1 MKKLLIVIVLV
12 AVSIAL
18 DAQVIQVDRLDP
30 SGARQIMTTGTSVKI
45 EGYPY
50 TFKLVAFTKGDSSL
64 WSLSVNSEAFISD
77 NSEMLLKL
85 DNDEIVHLWAGKV
98 SVSTY
103 STPEHYITFH
113 FGSISTTYVDPVQEK
128 NYYTSFFPLTD
139 EQLALLERHAIK
151 KIRISLGPSYLEKGS
166 GLRKL
171 SSWLSKGS
179 RVIKERMQNP
189 MVGPKSITDG
199 F

>member
-1 MKKLLIVIVLV
+1 MKKLLIVIVLF

-30 SGARQIMTTGTSVKI
+30 SGSRQIMTTGTSVKI

-64 WSLSVNSEAFISD
+64 WSLSVNSDAFISD
-77 NSEMLLKL
+77 NSEMLFKL

-103 STPEHYITFH
+103 STPEHYITIH
-113 FGSISTTYVDPVQEK
+113 LGSISTTYVDPVKEQ
-128 NYYTSFFPLTD
+128 NYYTSFFPLTM
-139 EQLALLERHAIK
+139 
-151 KIRISLGPSYLEKGS
+151 
-166 GLRKL
+166 
-171 SSWLSKGS
+171 SSSHY
-179 RVIKERMQNP
+179 
-189 MVGPKSITDG
+189 
-199 F
+199 